1 MIIRDFYL
9 ESVVSS
15 PYKTDAILVIDA
27 DTVLAMSICA
37 QLFQAVAGRMPQ
49 VVQGYRGIK
58 HGKLSSGDTSR
69 R

>member
-9 ESVVSS
+9 ERVVSS
-15 PYKTDAILVIDA
+15 PHKTDAILVIDA

-37 QLFQAVAGRMPQ
+37 QFLQAVAGWIPQ
-49 VVQGYRGIK
+49 IVQSYSCIED
-58 HGKLSSGDTSR
+58 GKLSSGDTCR